1 MRLLLLDLAELFR
14 NGYQQMPAY
23 AHQATDGGC
32 YAALYFHAQPR
43 TPDAFVVVPP
53 FALVPTT
60 SQHLPT
66 DLLLLCMFPRRR
78 FEGTL
83 MLRPGS
89 YRVKFLVDGEWRL
102 AADWPTEDDGR
113 GNTVCVLTVA

>member
-1 MRLLLLDLAELFR
+1 VLND
-14 NGYQQMPAY
+14 
-23 AHQATDGGC
+23 
-32 YAALYFHAQPR
+32 HA
-43 TPDAFVVVPP
+43 
-53 FALVPTT
+53 
-60 SQHLPT
+60 
-66 DLLLLCMFPRRR
+66 RR